1 MKLNANE
8 FLALDEVMNHVSDF
22 DKLELVEMAK
32 NGEYVDVYHN
42 DVGVED
48 IAARL
53 EVSVNAAKGYIASLV
68 KKDLI
73 ECTDPDADHVVIC
86 ITTEG
91 VLEWDAR

>member
-1 MKLNANE
+1 MKLNAYE

-32 NGEYVDVYHN
+32 NGERVDGWHN
-42 DVGVED
+42 EVTVED
-48 IAARL
+48 IVARL
-53 EVSVNAAKGYIASLV
+53 EVSVNAAKGYIASLA

-73 ECTDPDADHVVIC
+73 ECTDPEEDYDMIC
-86 ITTEG
+86 ITKEG